1 MLLRS
6 PVELHHRRLTNFFF
20 LVSTSHI
27 LYNQS
32 SLGVRVCYEVCSGIP
47 SPLVARSHGSS
58 STILINE
65 GIKITCPII
74 TKPKYDIQKLQS
86 PLARQ
91 QLGEKRGEREREIH
105 VLDLGLYSNLGSSF
119 SRVCTLDFKH
129 KDKRKMENSFNALP
143 NNEF

>member
-6 PVELHHRRLTNFFF
+6 SVELHHRRLTIFFF

-47 SPLVARSHGSS
+47 SPSVARSHGSS

-86 PLARQ
+86 SLARQ
-91 QLGEKRGEREREIH
+91 QLGEKRGERERERDTCSRSW
-105 VLDLGLYSNLGSSF
+105 VVFELGLELLEGLYSRFQTQRQKENGELLQ
-119 SRVCTLDFKH
+119 CTTK
-129 KDKRKMENSFNALP
+129 
-143 NNEF
+143 

>member
-1 MLLRS
+1 MLNLKLKTQSYFKLASNRNLLLLRS

-27 LYNQS
+27 LYHQS

-65 GIKITCPII
+65 GIKIT
-74 TKPKYDIQKLQS
+74 
-86 PLARQ
+86 
-91 QLGEKRGEREREIH
+91 
-105 VLDLGLYSNLGSSF
+105 
-119 SRVCTLDFKH
+119 
-129 KDKRKMENSFNALP
+129 
-143 NNEF
+143 